1 MARRPGVYEI
11 ILPKLGQTVEEGRI
25 VEWLKKEGDAV
36 ARGDVLYTVET
47 DKAVLDVEA
56 TRKGVLRK
64 ILVGEGELRPV
75 LAVVGL
81 ITRKA
86 DDPLE
91 EAGASTTEVS
101 TASELPALAE
111 TVEAVVPSGEKPAR
125 ISQTT
130 SGRLFASPRARKF
143 AREHSVAIEDVEGT
157 GPNGRIVERDVM
169 AYLASSPAGM
179 PAASPVAQRLAA
191 GLGVD
196 LRKVTGTGPQGRIV
210 KADVEA
216 AAVSEAPEVPVPAP
230 AAPLAEA
237 PEPAAAE
244 AAAAEAVGVLS
255 EVPLSGIRAV
265 IAQRMHESH
274 QITAP
279 VTLTMEVDATALV
292 ALRESLK
299 AGLAEELGFN
309 LGYNDL
315 LVKLSAKALR
325 RFPYMNAQLDEV
337 GGVIRHLDAVHVG
350 LAVDTERGLL
360 VPHVSN
366 ADRKGLV
373 EIARDIRAMAERA
386 RTGRSLPDELSGGT
400 FTITNLGM
408 YEVDGFTPIIN
419 YPECAILGVGRIKA
433 VPAVVDG
440 EITVRRMVWLSL
452 TFDHRLVDGAPA
464 ARFLQTIKR
473 LIEEPYLLLA

>member
-1 MARRPGVYEI
+1 MAGRPGVYEI

-25 VEWLKKEGDAV
+25 VEWLKEEGDAV
-36 ARGDVLYTVET
+36 DRGDVLFTVET

-75 LAVVGL
+75 LTVVGL

-91 EAGASTTEVS
+91 EAGAPAQAPVV
-101 TASELPALAE
+101 SELPMPAKTAG
-111 TVEAVVPSGEKPAR
+111 AVAPSGEKPAR
-125 ISQTT
+125 I
-130 SGRLFASPRARKF
+130 GRLFASPRARKF
-143 AREHSVAIEDVEGT
+143 AREHSVAIEDVKGT
-157 GPNGRIVERDVM
+157 GPKGRIVERDVM
-169 AYLASSPAGM
+169 AYLASSPA
-179 PAASPVAQRLAA
+179 ASPVAQRLAA
-191 GLGVD
+191 DLGVD
-196 LRKVTGTGPQGRIV
+196 LRTVTGTGPQGRIV

-216 AAVSEAPEVPVPAP
+216 AAALVVPEVPEVPVPAP
-230 AAPLAEA
+230 AALAV
-237 PEPAAAE
+237 AE
-244 AAAAEAVGVLS
+244 AAAAEVGGTLA

-274 QITAP
+274 QVTAP
-279 VTLTMEVDATALV
+279 VTLTMEVDATTFV
-292 ALRESLK
+292 VLRESLK
-299 AGLAEELGFN
+299 DSLAEELGFN

-325 RFPYMNAQLDEV
+325 QFPYMNAQLDEAGGV
-337 GGVIRHLDAVHVG
+337 AGSGVIRHLDAVHVG

-373 EIARDIRAMAERA
+373 EIAKDIRAMAERA

-419 YPECAILGVGRIKA
+419 YPEAAILGVGHIKA
-433 VPAVVDG
+433 MPAVVDG
-440 EITVRRMVWLSL
+440 EITVRQMVWLSL

-464 ARFLQTIKR
+464 ARFLQYIKR

>member
-1 MARRPGVYEI
+1 MAGRPGVYEI

-25 VEWLKKEGDAV
+25 VEWLKQEGDAV

-56 TRKGVLRK
+56 TRKGYLRK

-86 DDPLE
+86 DDPLV
-91 EAGASTTEVS
+91 EAGA
-101 TASELPALAE
+101 PA
-111 TVEAVVPSGEKPAR
+111 TEKPGAHQPPVAAEATVPLLAKVPAR
-125 ISQTT
+125 TDRI
-130 SGRLFASPRARKF
+130 LASPRARK
-143 AREHSVAIEDVEGT
+143 AAHEKGVAIEDVAGT

-169 AYLASSPAGM
+169 AYVASPRAGA
-179 PAASPVAQRLAA
+179 PAASPVAQRLAES
-191 GLGVD
+191 LGVE
-196 LRKVTGTGPQGRIV
+196 LRTVTGTGPQGRIV

-216 AAVSEAPEVPVPAP
+216 AAASVAPEAPVQALAAPAAAAPAP
-230 AAPLAEA
+230 AD
-237 PEPAAAE
+237 AE
-244 AAAAEAVGVLS
+244 AAVAEAGGVLA

-265 IAQRMHESH
+265 IAQRMHDSH
-274 QITAP
+274 QTTAP
-279 VTLTMEVDATALV
+279 VTLTMEVDATAFV

-299 AGLAEELGFN
+299 ASLAEELGFN

-315 LVKLSAKALR
+315 LVKLTAKALR
-325 RFPYMNAQLDEV
+325 QFPYMNAQLDEAGGV
-337 GGVIRHLDAVHVG
+337 AGGGVIQHLVAVHIG
-350 LAVDTERGLL
+350 LAIDTERGLL

-366 ADRKGLV
+366 ADQKGLV
-373 EIARDIRAMAERA
+373 EIAKDIRAMARRA

-408 YEVDGFTPIIN
+408 HEVDGFTPIIN
-419 YPECAILGVGRIKA
+419 HPESAILGVGRIKA
-433 VPAVVDG
+433 MPAVVDG
-440 EITVRRMVWLSL
+440 EIAVRQMVWLSL

-464 ARFLQTIKR
+464 ARFLQYVKR

>member
-1 MARRPGVYEI
+1 MVYEI

-36 ARGDVLYTVET
+36 DRGEVLFTVET

-56 TRKGVLRK
+56 TRKGYLRK
-64 ILVGEGELRPV
+64 ILMGAGELLPV
-75 LAVVGL
+75 LTVVGL
-81 ITRKA
+81 ITRNV
-86 DDPLE
+86 DDPLD
-91 EAGASTTEVS
+91 EAGAPSADQPVTEI
-101 TASELPALAE
+101 PAVAAE
-111 TVEAVVPSGEKPAR
+111 EAVPQVPPAEKPAR
-125 ISQTT
+125 T
-130 SGRLFASPRARKF
+130 GRLFASPRARKV
-143 AREHSVAIEDVEGT
+143 ARDRGVAIESVDGT
-157 GPNGRIVERDVM
+157 GPNGRIVERDVL
-169 AYLASSPAGM
+169 AYLASQPK
-179 PAASPVAQRLAA
+179 ASPVAQHLAES
-191 GLGVD
+191 LGVD
-196 LRKVTGTGPQGRIV
+196 LSMVTGTGPQGRIV

-216 AAVSEAPEVPVPAP
+216 AAVSAAPEVPVPAP
-230 AAPLAEA
+230 AA
-237 PEPAAAE
+237 E
-244 AAAAEAVGVLS
+244 AAAAEAGGILA
-255 EVPLSGIRAV
+255 EIPLSGIRAV

-299 AGLAEELGFN
+299 ASLAEELGFN

-325 RFPYMNAQLDEV
+325 QFPHMNAQLDEAGGV
-337 GGVIRHLDAVHVG
+337 AGGGVIRHLDAVHVG

-373 EIARDIRAMAERA
+373 EIAKDIRAMAERA
-386 RTGRSLPDELSGGT
+386 RVGRSLPDELSGGT

-419 YPECAILGVGRIKA
+419 YPESAILGVGRIKA
-433 VPAVVDG
+433 MPAVVDG
-440 EITVRRMVWLSL
+440 EIAVRQMVWLSL

-464 ARFLQTIKR
+464 ARFLQYIKR

>member
-1 MARRPGVYEI
+1 MAGRPGVYEI

-25 VEWLKKEGDAV
+25 VEWLKQEGDAV

-56 TRKGVLRK
+56 TRKGYLRK

-91 EAGASTTEVS
+91 EAGV
-101 TASELPALAE
+101 PAAQVPVAE
-111 TVEAVVPSGEKPAR
+111 AAAASGEKPAR
-125 ISQTT
+125 SSRTA
-130 SGRLFASPRARKF
+130 SGRLFASPRARKV
-143 AREHSVAIEDVEGT
+143 ARENGVAIEYVAGT

-169 AYLASSPAGM
+169 TYLASLPAGA
-179 PAASPVAQRLAA
+179 PAASPVARHLAES
-191 GLGVD
+191 LGVD
-196 LRKVTGTGPQGRIV
+196 LRTVTGTGPQGRIV

-216 AAVSEAPEVPVPAP
+216 AAVSVAPEALAAP
-230 AAPLAEA
+230 AAPA
-237 PEPAAAE
+237 AAAE
-244 AAAAEAVGVLS
+244 AAAAEAGGILA

-279 VTLTMEVDATALV
+279 VTLTMDVDATVFV

-299 AGLAEELGFN
+299 ASLAKELGFN

-325 RFPYMNAQLDEV
+325 QFPYMNARLDEAGGAAG
-337 GGVIRHLDAVHVG
+337 GGVIRHLVAVHIG

-366 ADRKGLV
+366 ADQKGLV

-386 RTGRSLPDELSGGT
+386 RTGRSLPDELAGGT

-419 YPECAILGVGRIKA
+419 HPESAILGVGRIKA
-433 VPAVVDG
+433 MPAVVDG
-440 EITVRRMVWLSL
+440 DIAVRQMVWLSL

-464 ARFLQTIKR
+464 ARFLQYIKR

>member
-25 VEWLKKEGDAV
+25 VEWLKEEGDTV

-56 TRKGVLRK
+56 TRKGYLRK

-75 LAVVGL
+75 LTVVGL

-86 DDPLE
+86 DDPLA
-91 EAGASTTEVS
+91 EAGALAQEPP
-101 TASELPALAE
+101 ASELPVPAK
-111 TVEAVVPSGEKPAR
+111 AVDAAAPSGEKPAR
-125 ISQTT
+125 T
-130 SGRLFASPRARKF
+130 GRLFASPRARKF
-143 AREHSVAIEDVEGT
+143 AREHSVVIEDVEGT

-169 AYLASSPAGM
+169 AYLASPPAVV

-191 GLGVD
+191 DLGVD
-196 LRKVTGTGPQGRIV
+196 LRTISGTGPRGRIV

-216 AAVSEAPEVPVPAP
+216 AAVSVAPEVPVPAP
-230 AAPLAEA
+230 AAP
-237 PEPAAAE
+237 
-244 AAAAEAVGVLS
+244 AAAAEAGGILA

-279 VTLTMEVDATALV
+279 VTLTMEVDATTFV

-299 AGLAEELGFN
+299 ASLAEELGFN

-325 RFPYMNAQLDEV
+325 QFPYMNAQLDEA
-337 GGVIRHLDAVHVG
+337 GGMIRYLDAVHIG

-366 ADRKGLV
+366 ADQKGLV
-373 EIARDIRAMAERA
+373 EIAKDIRAMAERA

-408 YEVDGFTPIIN
+408 FEVDGFAPIIN
-419 YPECAILGVGRIKA
+419 YPEAAILGVGRIKA
-433 VPAVVDG
+433 MPAVVDG
-440 EITVRRMVWLSL
+440 EIVVRQMVWLSL

-464 ARFLQTIKR
+464 ARFLQYIKR

>member
-25 VEWLKKEGDAV
+25 VEWLKQEGDAV

-75 LAVVGL
+75 LTVVGL

-91 EAGASTTEVS
+91 EVGASTTEAPP
-101 TASELPALAE
+101 ASELPVPAKEAE
-111 TVEAVVPSGEKPAR
+111 VPSGEKPAR
-125 ISQTT
+125 T
-130 SGRLFASPRARKF
+130 GRLFASPRARKL
-143 AREHSVAIEDVEGT
+143 AREHNVAIEDVEGT

-169 AYLASSPAGM
+169 AYLASPPAGA

-191 GLGVD
+191 DLGVD
-196 LRKVTGTGPQGRIV
+196 LRMVTGTGPQGRIV

-216 AAVSEAPEVPVPAP
+216 AAVSVAPEVPVPSP
-230 AAPLAEA
+230 AASADAEA
-237 PEPAAAE
+237 ADAE
-244 AAAAEAVGVLS
+244 AAAAEAGGILA

-274 QITAP
+274 QLTAP
-279 VTLTMEVDATALV
+279 VTLTMEVDATAFV
-292 ALRESLK
+292 ALRENLK
-299 AGLAEELGFN
+299 ASLAKELGFN

-325 RFPYMNAQLDEV
+325 QFPYMNAQLDETGGV
-337 GGVIRHLDAVHVG
+337 AGGGVIRHLDGVHIG

-366 ADRKGLV
+366 VDQKGLV

-386 RTGRSLPDELSGGT
+386 RAGRSLPDELSGGT

-419 YPECAILGVGRIKA
+419 YPEAAILGVGRIKA
-433 VPAVVDG
+433 MPAVVDG
-440 EITVRRMVWLSL
+440 EIAVRQMVWLSL

-464 ARFLQTIKR
+464 ARFLQYIKR

>member
-25 VEWLKKEGDAV
+25 VEWLKQEGDAV

-75 LAVVGL
+75 LTVVGL

-91 EAGASTTEVS
+91 EAGAPAQAPP
-101 TASELPALAE
+101 ASELPVPAKAAE
-111 TVEAVVPSGEKPAR
+111 AAAPSGEKPAR
-125 ISQTT
+125 T
-130 SGRLFASPRARKF
+130 GRLFASPRARKF
-143 AREHSVAIEDVEGT
+143 AREHSVVIEDVEGT

-169 AYLASSPAGM
+169 VYLASA

-196 LRKVTGTGPQGRIV
+196 LRTVTGTGPQGRIV

-216 AAVSEAPEVPVPAP
+216 AAVSVAPEAPVPAP
-230 AAPLAEA
+230 AAPAAPVVAEA
-237 PEPAAAE
+237 ATAE
-244 AAAAEAVGVLS
+244 AAAADAGGILA

-279 VTLTMEVDATALV
+279 VTLTMEVDATAFV

-299 AGLAEELGFN
+299 ASLAEELGFN

-325 RFPYMNAQLDEV
+325 QFPYMNAQLDEA
-337 GGVIRHLDAVHVG
+337 GSVIRHLDAVHIG

-366 ADRKGLV
+366 ADQKGLV
-373 EIARDIRAMAERA
+373 EIAKDIRAMAERA

-408 YEVDGFTPIIN
+408 FEVDGFTPIIN
-419 YPECAILGVGRIKA
+419 YPEAAILGVGRIKA
-433 VPAVVDG
+433 MPAVVDG
-440 EITVRRMVWLSL
+440 EIAVRQMVWLSL

-464 ARFLQTIKR
+464 ARFLK
-473 LIEEPYLLLA
+473 ELADAVAGFDLVLAG

>member
-25 VEWLKKEGDAV
+25 VEWLKKEGDVV

-56 TRKGVLRK
+56 TRKGVLRR

-75 LAVVGL
+75 LTVVGL

-91 EAGASTTEVS
+91 EVGTLSTGKPVVET
-101 TASELPALAE
+101 PAVAAE
-111 TVEAVVPSGEKPAR
+111 EAAPQAPPAEKPAG
-125 ISQTT
+125 T
-130 SGRLFASPRARKF
+130 GRLFASPRARKT
-143 AREHSVAIEDVEGT
+143 ARDRGVAIESVDGT
-157 GPNGRIVERDVM
+157 GPNGRIVERDVL
-169 AYLASSPAGM
+169 AYLASQPK
-179 PAASPVAQRLAA
+179 ASPVAQRLAES
-191 GLGVD
+191 LGVG
-196 LRKVTGTGPQGRIV
+196 LRTITGTGPQGRIV

-216 AAVSEAPEVPVPAP
+216 AAAAVAVEAPAVAPVTPAP
-230 AAPLAEA
+230 AAPMTPV
-237 PEPAAAE
+237 PEPAPGGILA
-244 AAAAEAVGVLS
+244 

-279 VTLTMEVDATALV
+279 VTLTMEVDATAFV

-299 AGLAEELGFN
+299 VSLAEELGFN

-325 RFPYMNAQLDEV
+325 RFPYMNAQLDEAGGDAA
-337 GGVIRHLDAVHVG
+337 GGVIRHLDAVHIG

-366 ADRKGLV
+366 ADQKGLV
-373 EIARDIRAMAERA
+373 EIAKDIRAMAERA
-386 RTGRSLPDELSGGT
+386 RAGRSLPDELAGGT

-419 YPECAILGVGRIKA
+419 YPEAAILGVGRIKA

-440 EITVRRMVWLSL
+440 EIAVRRMVWLSL

-464 ARFLQTIKR
+464 ARFLQYIKR

>member
-1 MARRPGVYEI
+1 MAYEI

-36 ARGDVLYTVET
+36 DRGDVLYTVET

-56 TRKGVLRK
+56 TRKGYLRK

-75 LAVVGL
+75 LTVVGL
-81 ITRKA
+81 ITRNV
-86 DDPLE
+86 DDPLD
-91 EAGASTTEVS
+91 EAEAS
-101 TASELPALAE
+101 AAPAPPAAREPVPAE
-111 TVEAVVPSGEKPAR
+111 APEAPSGEKPAR
-125 ISQTT
+125 T
-130 SGRLFASPRARKF
+130 GRLFASPRARKV
-143 AREHSVAIEDVEGT
+143 AREKGVAIEKVAGT

-169 AYLASSPAGM
+169 TYLASPPAVT
-179 PAASPVAQRLAA
+179 PAASPVAQHLAA

-196 LRKVTGTGPQGRIV
+196 LSTVTGTGPQGRIV
-210 KADVEA
+210 KADVAAAA
-216 AAVSEAPEVPVPAP
+216 AAVVVAAPEVPAVSAAPGAAVPAPVPAP
-230 AAPLAEA
+230 AGILAEI
-237 PEPAAAE
+237 
-244 AAAAEAVGVLS
+244 
-255 EVPLSGIRAV
+255 PLSGIRAV

-279 VTLTMEVDATALV
+279 VTLTMEVDATAFV

-299 AGLAEELGFN
+299 AGLAKELGFN

-315 LVKLSAKALR
+315 LVKLSAEALR
-325 RFPYMNAQLDEV
+325 RFPYMNAQLDEAA
-337 GGVIRHLDAVHVG
+337 GVIRHLDAVHIG

-366 ADRKGLV
+366 ADQKGLV
-373 EIARDIRAMAERA
+373 EIAKDIRAMAERA
-386 RTGRSLPDELSGGT
+386 RTGRSMPDELSGGT

-419 YPECAILGVGRIKA
+419 YPESAILGVGRIKA
-433 VPAVVDG
+433 MPAVVDG
-440 EITVRRMVWLSL
+440 EIAVRQMVWLSL

-464 ARFLQTIKR
+464 ARFLQYIKR

>member
-1 MARRPGVYEI
+1 MAGRPGVYEI

-25 VEWLKKEGDAV
+25 VEWLKEEGDAV
-36 ARGDVLYTVET
+36 DRGDVLFTVET

-75 LAVVGL
+75 LTVVGL

-91 EAGASTTEVS
+91 EAGAPAEAPVV
-101 TASELPALAE
+101 SELPMPAKMAG
-111 TVEAVVPSGEKPAR
+111 AVAPSGEKPAR
-125 ISQTT
+125 I
-130 SGRLFASPRARKF
+130 GRLFASPRARKF
-143 AREHSVAIEDVEGT
+143 AREHSVAIEDVKGT
-157 GPNGRIVERDVM
+157 GPKGRIVERDVM
-169 AYLASSPAGM
+169 DYLASSPAGV

-191 GLGVD
+191 DLGVD
-196 LRKVTGTGPQGRIV
+196 LRTLTGTGPQGRIV

-216 AAVSEAPEVPVPAP
+216 AAALVVPEVPVPAP
-230 AAPLAEA
+230 AAPAVVA
-237 PEPAAAE
+237 PEAAVAE
-244 AAAAEAVGVLS
+244 VGGTLA

-274 QITAP
+274 QVTAP
-279 VTLTMEVDATALV
+279 VTLTMEVDATTFV
-292 ALRESLK
+292 VLRESLK
-299 AGLAEELGFN
+299 DSLAEELGFN

-325 RFPYMNAQLDEV
+325 QFPYMNAQLDEAGGV
-337 GGVIRHLDAVHVG
+337 AGGGVIRHLDAVHVG

-419 YPECAILGVGRIKA
+419 YPEAAILGVGRIKA
-433 VPAVVDG
+433 TPAVVDG
-440 EITVRRMVWLSL
+440 EITVRQMVWLSL

-464 ARFLQTIKR
+464 ARFLQYIKR

>member
-25 VEWLKKEGDAV
+25 VEWLKQEGDAV

-75 LAVVGL
+75 LTVVGL

-91 EAGASTTEVS
+91 EAGAPAQAPP
-101 TASELPALAE
+101 ASELPVPAKAAE
-111 TVEAVVPSGEKPAR
+111 AAAPSGEKPAR
-125 ISQTT
+125 T
-130 SGRLFASPRARKF
+130 GRLFASPRARKF
-143 AREHSVAIEDVEGT
+143 AREHSVVVEDVEGT

-169 AYLASSPAGM
+169 AYLASSPA
-179 PAASPVAQRLAA
+179 ASPVAQRLAA

-196 LRKVTGTGPQGRIV
+196 LRTVTGTGPQGRIV

-216 AAVSEAPEVPVPAP
+216 AAVSVAPEAPVPAP
-230 AAPLAEA
+230 AAPAAPVVAEA
-237 PEPAAAE
+237 ATAE
-244 AAAAEAVGVLS
+244 AAAADAGGILA

-279 VTLTMEVDATALV
+279 VTLTMEVDATAFV

-299 AGLAEELGFN
+299 ASLAEELGFN

-315 LVKLSAKALR
+315 LVKLSAKGLR
-325 RFPYMNAQLDEV
+325 QFPYMNAQLDEA
-337 GGVIRHLDAVHVG
+337 GGVIRHLVAVHIG

-366 ADRKGLV
+366 ADQKGLV
-373 EIARDIRAMAERA
+373 EIAKDIRAMAERA

-408 YEVDGFTPIIN
+408 FEVDGFTPIIN
-419 YPECAILGVGRIKA
+419 YPEAAILGVGRIKA
-433 VPAVVDG
+433 MPAVVDG
-440 EITVRRMVWLSL
+440 EIAVRQMVWLSL

-464 ARFLQTIKR
+464 ARFLQYLKR